1 MKNEVGREDRISKD
15 TAIIV
20 PDLPAIQTGSIPMLC
35 MKVFALYI
43 IIVFANLSTVVT
55 AWKPRCCITLFS
67 IEHLLR

>member
-43 IIVFANLSTVVT
+43 
-55 AWKPRCCITLFS
+55 TLLF
-67 IEHLLR
+67 LQTYLQ